1 MLRSMKW
8 LLTSWLGNDQLGS
21 EAVRAQL
28 LADGVWSRETVQ
40 RSLVQIEPRVAA
52 LQYRKDHREDYSV
65 AGPNTLRHLDGKLAT
80 IN

>member
-21 EAVRAQL
+21 EAVRAQMVF
-28 LADGVWSRETVQ
+28 GSRETVQ
-40 RSLVQIEPRVAA
+40 RSLVRIELRVAV
-52 LQYRKDHREDYSV
+52 LQYPKDHREDYSV

>member
-1 MLRSMKW
+1 M
-8 LLTSWLGNDQLGS
+8 
-21 EAVRAQL
+21 
-28 LADGVWSRETVQ
+28 Q